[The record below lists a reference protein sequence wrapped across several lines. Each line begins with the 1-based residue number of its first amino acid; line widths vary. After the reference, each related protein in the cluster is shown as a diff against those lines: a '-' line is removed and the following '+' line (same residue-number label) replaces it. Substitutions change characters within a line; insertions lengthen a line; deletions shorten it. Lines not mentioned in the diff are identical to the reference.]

1 MHEVAGD
8 QAKWFILSLFNDLNK
23 NTEKL
28 LIGFATGMK
37 LR

>member
-1 MHEVAGD
+1 M
-8 QAKWFILSLFNDLNK
+8 KWLGIKLNDFFLSLFNDLNK
-23 NTEKL
+23 DTEKL